1 MNIEILQ
8 EQLTSGLTSVLR
20 AVSSRAQLPV
30 LSHVLLEATAE
41 GIILSA
47 TDLELGIRVKIPA
60 KVSEPGA
67 TTVPAK
73 MFFEFLS
80 SLSPGKVLLSSAEG
94 ALVVS
99 SGSYSATFQT
109 LSVEEFP
116 ALPVFTKEI
125 AVATIKLSDLS
136 RSADRVTF
144 ASAKDSLRPALTGVL
159 LETGKELTCVAT
171 DGFRLAVQKI
181 PVTSGKGFATPLL
194 VPARAIGEVART
206 AFPESID
213 VGYIAESHQLLF
225 FSPETMVVTQLLDG
239 NFPDYG
245 KILPKE
251 FTTELLLSRGELLQ
265 AVKAAHIFARDNS
278 NMMRWKVE
286 GKELVVSAHSPERGE
301 CIVRVPTEITGEE
314 GEIVF
319 NTKYVLDYLGVTESD
334 ELWFGMKGS
343 LAPGMFRDGKSD
355 AGMYV
360 VMPINA

>member
-8 EQLTSGLTSVLR
+8 EQLASGLTSVLR

-30 LSHVLLEATAE
+30 LSHVLLEATAD
-41 GIILSA
+41 GITLSA
-47 TDLELGIRVKIPA
+47 TDLELGIRIKIPA
-60 KVSEPGA
+60 KVSEPG
-67 TTVPAK
+67 TITVPAK
-73 MFFEFLS
+73 MLFEFLS
-80 SLSPGKVLLSSAEG
+80 SLSPGKVSLAFAGETLTVA
-94 ALVVS
+94 
-99 SGSYSATFQT
+99 SGSYSASFQT
-109 LSVEEFP
+109 LPVDEFP

-125 AVATIKLSDLS
+125 MVATIRLSDLT

-144 ASAKDSLRPALTGVL
+144 ASAKDTLRPALTGVL
-159 LETGKELTCVAT
+159 LESGKELTCVAT

-181 PVTSGKGFATPLL
+181 PVTSGSGFATSLL

-206 AFPESID
+206 AFPETID

-225 FSPETMVVTQLLDG
+225 SSPETMVVTQLLDG

-251 FTTELLLSRGELLQ
+251 FTSELLLSRAELLQ

-286 GKELVVSAHSPERGE
+286 KNELTISARSPERGE
-301 CIVRVPTEITGEE
+301 CVVRVPITTTGED

-319 NTKYVLDYLGVTESD
+319 NTKYILDYLGVAEAD

-355 AGMYV
+355 TGMYV